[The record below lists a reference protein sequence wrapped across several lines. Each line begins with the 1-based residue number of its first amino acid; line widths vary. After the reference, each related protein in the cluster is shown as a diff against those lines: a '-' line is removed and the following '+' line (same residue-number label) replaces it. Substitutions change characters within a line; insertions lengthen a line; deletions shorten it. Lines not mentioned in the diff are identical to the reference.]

1 VIRGASPLTTLN
13 PIGVPTGVVGGLVVM
28 TGNVALVGEVVC
40 TQPAKLNNIIET
52 INNANI
58 FFMF

>member
-1 VIRGASPLTTLN
+1 LN
-13 PIGVPTGVVGGLVVM
+13 PTGVVGGLVVM